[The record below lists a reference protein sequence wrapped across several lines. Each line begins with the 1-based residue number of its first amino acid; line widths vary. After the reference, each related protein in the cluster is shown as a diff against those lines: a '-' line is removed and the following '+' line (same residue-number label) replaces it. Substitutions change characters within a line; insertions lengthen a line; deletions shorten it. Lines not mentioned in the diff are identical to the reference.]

1 MNELSRSI
9 ATETHLH
16 SLAAADGHRREITPA
31 NLEAFGAFEPGAAMI
46 AEPSE
51 RRGHW
56 PLRSAGES
64 TWTS

>member
-31 NLEAFGAFEPGAAMI
+31 NLLVRHSLAAADGHRREITPANLLVRLSQEP
-46 AEPSE
+46 
-51 RRGHW
+51 R
-56 PLRSAGES
+56 
-64 TWTS
+64 